1 MVTTRDLLS
10 TFQKYLDPRGNPYT
24 GVWRCRG
31 FLPHHNN
38 NASDNSKPITSLK
51 SKMGRLVGL
60 ELENFKSYKGT
71 IRVGFGD
78 ASFTSI
84 IGPNGAGKS
93 NMMDAISFVLGVQS
107 SHLRSQN
114 LKDLVYRGL
123 IDSSKNSSLDPLNDP
138 NSAYVCAVYEKDNGE
153 LMNLKRTITPAGGSD
168 YKINDKSVTAL
179 QYTMALKAENIL
191 VKARNFLV
199 FQGDI
204 ENIASQSP
212 KDIAKLI
219 ETISGSAEYAPEYES
234 LREENERAHEVATE
248 VFSRKRNLNSESK
261 QYKEQMKEREIFE
274 LKLTEKNNLIKT
286 LHLFRIFHN
295 EKRHFQIL
303 GVIRRVKTSIE
314 ETSGKLVEQ
323 QESYDELM
331 AEYAADNIKLRKQ
344 ELQVAELQS
353 TLETSKR
360 GLIPITANTK
370 SLESKIQLT
379 KKKIADLKLDLEN
392 QIQQKRKYERNLA
405 DAERLSGEF
414 EQRIRDMHKKVL
426 LTPEDIK
433 EYEALRGKF
442 LSNSGSQLE
451 EELTALINEQSTF
464 ESAIRNYDL
473 QKENALSKVSELES
487 EIQLSLGP
495 KFADLKAELKNLLD
509 TKTLKVKAKEALLAQ
524 KEKANLMELE
534 LNSNLRTTLLK
545 LEELSSEQKESK
557 KQKKLRDN
565 VSMLRNMV
573 KEGSIKGLMY
583 ELVSC
588 SQKKYETSLHTV
600 LGPNVD
606 AIVVE
611 STAVAYKCIELLKE
625 RRAGTATFIPLDSIV
640 NEQVNLNYLRSLHEN
655 ARPAVDIV
663 KFDDVSIERAVQ
675 FVLGD
680 TIIVDTIEDARELK
694 WNSDTPINNK
704 MVSLDGSIVHKS
716 GLMTGGPQD
725 QNPGLRWSKEQWNQ
739 LNAKKDELNE
749 KILKVSSEKPSAIEI
764 NNLTDEI
771 SQIDDELPLLRS
783 KISSYER
790 RISERNLEI
799 KFHTDII
806 AGLDENIN
814 EKRKEAELLNHRVE
828 EAQAKISAL
837 QTKIYKSFCEKHNLE
852 SISDYESIHGS
863 ALRIRARERVEL
875 QKAITT
881 VKNQLSF
888 QSERINE
895 TENRIEKLQ
904 TNLGK
909 FEANYLKL
917 KEDLAV
923 ATAQMDTTEAELEL
937 LAEEVK
943 IQKNGLSQ
951 KLKDA
956 KTKEYSIK
964 DLQSELKAF
973 NKELMNCE
981 ELVLKVDSE
990 RLNMLKN
997 CKIENVDLPLEDGF
1011 LESVSLGD
1019 GIEDVSSVAYK
1030 IRVDYSMLDFKYQDH
1045 FSVKIEAEI
1054 RVQIENIDKDI
1065 QLLTPNAKALE
1076 RLKEVDQKLKE
1087 FDREFTKARQTEK
1100 KTTERFNEVK
1110 SKRTELFMNAFN
1122 HISQGIDGIYKELT
1136 KSNESPLGGSAYL
1149 TLEDEEEPYLA
1160 GIKYH
1165 AMPPMK
1171 RFRDMDLLSGG
1182 EKTMAALALL
1192 FTIHSYQPAPFFV
1205 LDEIDAAL
1213 DNSNV
1218 TKISNYI
1225 KRHAGPGFQ
1234 FIVISL
1240 KSTLFEN
1247 SDSLVGIYREQRENS
1262 SKTVTLDLRN
1272 YANDQ
1277 EEILPAPVAE
1287 PSTTQA

>member
-1 MVTTRDLLS
+1 
-10 TFQKYLDPRGNPYT
+10 
-24 GVWRCRG
+24 
-31 FLPHHNN
+31 
-38 NASDNSKPITSLK
+38 
-51 SKMGRLVGL
+51 MGRLVGL
-60 ELENFKSYKGT
+60 ELENFKSYKGS
-71 IRVGFGD
+71 IKVGFGD

-123 IDSSKNSSLDPLNDP
+123 IDSSRNATQGSLSDP

-153 LMNLKRTITPAGGSD
+153 LVNLKRTITPAGGSD

-179 QYTMALKAENIL
+179 QYSMALKAENIL

-219 ETISGSAEYAPEYES
+219 ETISGSAEHAPEYEN

-274 LKLTEKNNLIKT
+274 LKLTEKNNLIKS

-303 GVIRRVKTSIE
+303 GAIRRVKASIE
-314 ETSGKLVEQ
+314 ESSTNLAEL
-323 QESYDELM
+323 QESYNNLM
-331 AEYAADNIKLRKQ
+331 AQYATENIKLRNQ
-344 ELQVAELQS
+344 ELQVSTLQS
-353 TLETSKR
+353 KLEISKR
-360 GLIPITANTK
+360 SMIPITANTK
-370 SLESKIQLT
+370 SLATKIELT
-379 KKKIADLKLDLEN
+379 KKKIADLELDLEN
-392 QIQQKRKYERNLA
+392 QKQQRQKLEEKLA
-405 DAERLSGEF
+405 EAERLSQEF
-414 EQRIRDMHKKVL
+414 EQRISDMQKKIL
-426 LTPEDIK
+426 LSPEDIK
-433 EYEALRGKF
+433 EYETLRGKF

-451 EELTALINEQSTF
+451 EQLTELTNERNTF
-464 ESAIRNYDL
+464 ESAIRNYVL
-473 QKENALSKVSELES
+473 QRDNASSKVSELES
-487 EIQLSLGP
+487 EIQINLDP
-495 KFADLKAELKNLLD
+495 KLTDLQAELKSLLD
-509 TKTLKVKAKEALLAQ
+509 SKTSKVKAKESLLAL

-557 KQKKLRDN
+557 KQRKLRDN

-588 SQKKYETSLHTV
+588 SQKKYETALHTV

-611 STAVAYKCIELLKE
+611 STAVAYKCIEILKE

-640 NEQVNLNYLRSLHEN
+640 NEQINLNYLRSLHEN
-655 ARPAVDIV
+655 ARPAVDVV

-694 WNSDTPINNK
+694 WNLDSPINNK

-716 GLMTGGPQD
+716 GLMTGGPQET
-725 QNPGLRWSKEQWNQ
+725 NPGLRWSKEKWNQ
-739 LNAKKDELNE
+739 LNARKDEINE
-749 KILKVSSEKPSAIEI
+749 KLLAVSAEKPSAIEI
-764 NNLTDEI
+764 NNLTDEV

-790 RISERNLEI
+790 KINERTLEI
-799 KFHTDII
+799 QFHADII
-806 AGLDENIN
+806 ASLDENIN
-814 EKRKEAELLNHRVE
+814 NKNQEMEVLNNQIE
-828 EAQAKISAL
+828 EAQTKINLL
-837 QTKIYKSFCEKHNLE
+837 QTKIYKSFCQKHKLE
-852 SISDYESIHGS
+852 SIQDYESIHGS
-863 ALRIRARERVEL
+863 ALRVRARERAEL
-875 QKAITT
+875 QKAISS
-881 VKNQLSF
+881 VKNQLNF
-888 QSERINE
+888 QSERIKE
-895 TENRIEKLQ
+895 TESRIEKLQ
-904 TNLGK
+904 TNLAN
-909 FEANYLKL
+909 FESKYEKI
-917 KEDLAV
+917 KEDLAN
-923 ATAQMDTTEAELEL
+923 ATTEVDTHEAELEL

-943 IQKNGLSQ
+943 VQKADLSHQ
-951 KLKDA
+951 LKEA
-956 KTKEYSIK
+956 KSKEYAIK
-964 DLQSELKAF
+964 DFQSELKTL

-1019 GIEDVSSVAYK
+1019 GIEDVSSVAYQ

-1045 FSVKIEAEI
+1045 FSAKIEAEI
-1054 RVQIENIDKDI
+1054 RVQIENIDNDI

-1110 SKRTELFMNAFN
+1110 NQRTELFMNAFN
-1122 HISQGIDGIYKELT
+1122 HISQKIDEVYKELT
-1136 KSNESPLGGSAYL
+1136 KSNDSPLGGSAYL

-1218 TKISNYI
+1218 TKIANYI

-1272 YANDQ
+1272 YADG
-1277 EEILPAPVAE
+1277 EEEVSQPFVAE

>member
-1 MVTTRDLLS
+1 
-10 TFQKYLDPRGNPYT
+10 
-24 GVWRCRG
+24 
-31 FLPHHNN
+31 
-38 NASDNSKPITSLK
+38 
-51 SKMGRLVGL
+51 MGRLVGL
-60 ELENFKSYKGT
+60 ELENFKSYKGL
-71 IRVGFGD
+71 IKVGFGD

-123 IDSSKNSSLDPLNDP
+123 IDSSRNTTVASLSDP

-153 LMNLKRTITPAGGSD
+153 LMNLKRTISPAGGSD
-168 YKINDKSVTAL
+168 YKINNKTVTAL
-179 QYTMALKAENIL
+179 QYMMALKAENIL

-212 KDIAKLI
+212 KDIARLI
-219 ETISGSAEYAPEYES
+219 ETISGSAEHASEYES

-274 LKLTEKNNLIKT
+274 LKLTEKNNLIKS

-303 GVIRRVKTSIE
+303 GVIRRVKGSIAE
-314 ETSGKLVEQ
+314 SSSKLNEQ
-323 QESYDELM
+323 QELYNDLM
-331 AEYAADNIKLRKQ
+331 AQYAAANIKMRKREQ
-344 ELQVAELQS
+344 EISELQS
-353 TLETSKR
+353 TYETSKR

-370 SLESKIQLT
+370 SLKTKIELT
-379 KKKIADLKLDLEN
+379 KKKLSDLKVDIEN
-392 QIQQKRKYERNLA
+392 QLQQQKKYEKNLA
-405 DAERLSGEF
+405 DAERLSEEF
-414 EQRIRDMHKKVL
+414 EQRIRDMHKKIL
-426 LTPEDIK
+426 LSPEDVK
-433 EYEALRGKF
+433 EYEVLRGKF

-451 EELTALINEQSTF
+451 EQLTGLTNERDTF
-464 ESAIRNYDL
+464 DSIIRNYES
-473 QKENALSKVSELES
+473 QKDNASSKMAELES
-487 EIQLSLGP
+487 EIQFSFDP
-495 KFADLKAELKNLLD
+495 KFTDLQTELKQLLES
-509 TKTLKVKAKEALLAQ
+509 KTSKVKAKESLLAQ

-534 LNSNLRTTLLK
+534 LNSSLRTTLLK

-611 STAVAYKCIELLKE
+611 STSVAYKCIELLKE

-640 NEQVNLNYLRSLHEN
+640 NEQINLNYLRSLHEN

-680 TIIVDTIEDARELK
+680 TIIVDTIEDARDLK
-694 WNSDTPINNK
+694 WNSDHPINNK
-704 MVSLDGSIVHKS
+704 MVSLDGSVVHKS
-716 GLMTGGPQD
+716 GLMTGGPQE
-725 QNPGLRWSKEQWNQ
+725 QNHGLRWSKEQWNQ
-739 LNAKKDELNE
+739 LNAKKDEINE
-749 KILKVSSEKPSAIEI
+749 KLSKISSEKPSAIEI

-783 KISSYER
+783 KISSIER
-790 RISERNLEI
+790 KINERKLEI
-799 KFHTDII
+799 GFHTEVI
-806 AGLDENIN
+806 ATLDENIN
-814 EKRKEAELLNHRVE
+814 GKKKEAGLLNIRIE
-828 EAQAKISAL
+828 EGQAKINNL

-852 SISDYESIHGS
+852 SIRDYESIHGA
-863 ALRIRARERVEL
+863 ALRIRARERAEL
-875 QKAITT
+875 QKAISTI
-881 VKNQLSF
+881 KNQLSF
-888 QSERINE
+888 QSERIRE
-895 TENRIEKLQ
+895 TGSRIDKLQ
-904 TNLGK
+904 ANLVK
-909 FEANYLKL
+909 FETSYTKL
-917 KEDLAV
+917 KEDFTA
-923 ATAQMDTTEAELEL
+923 ATTEVDTLEAELEL
-937 LAEEVK
+937 FREEVK
-943 IQKNGLSQ
+943 IQRDSLSQ
-951 KLKDA
+951 MLKDA
-956 KTKEYSIK
+956 KSKEVSVK
-964 DLQSELKAF
+964 DVQSEIKTL

-981 ELVLKVDSE
+981 ELILKVDSE

-1011 LESVSLGD
+1011 LESVSLGE
-1019 GIEDVSSVAYK
+1019 GIDDVSAVAYQ

-1045 FSVKIEAEI
+1045 FSVKIEAEM

-1076 RLKEVDQKLKE
+1076 RLKEVDQKLKA

-1110 SKRTELFMNAFN
+1110 NQRAELFMNAFS
-1122 HISQGIDGIYKELT
+1122 HISQRIDGIYKELT
-1136 KSNESPLGGSAYL
+1136 KSSESPLGGSAYL

-1247 SDSLVGIYREQRENS
+1247 SDSLVGIYREQRQNS

-1272 YANDQ
+1272 YADDQ
-1277 EEILPAPVAE
+1277 EEIVPTPVAE
-1287 PSTTQA
+1287 ASATQA